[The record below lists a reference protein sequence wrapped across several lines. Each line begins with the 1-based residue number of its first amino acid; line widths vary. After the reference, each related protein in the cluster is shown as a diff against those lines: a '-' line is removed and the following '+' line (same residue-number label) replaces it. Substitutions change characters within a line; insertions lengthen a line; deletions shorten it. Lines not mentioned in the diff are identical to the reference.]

1 VGGVIVLNIIISLL
15 VVMLLQFAGMY
26 IFSLMTPYK
35 DMEQI
40 NKGNLAVG
48 LTMGGKFLAT
58 AIVLAIA
65 AYTNSSIWH
74 MSLWFAIGYIC
85 LLATYWI
92 FDWLTPG
99 MSLSK
104 QLEEGNVAVG
114 TMLAC
119 VYVGIALAIGSLII

>member
-1 VGGVIVLNIIISLL
+1 MIVLNMIISLL

-58 AIVLAIA
+58 AIILAIA

-74 MSLWFAIGYIC
+74 MSLWFFIGYVC

-99 MSLSK
+99 VSLSK

>member
-1 VGGVIVLNIIISLL
+1 VGAVIALNIIISLL
-15 VVMLLQFAGMY
+15 VVILLQFAGMY
-26 IFSLMTPYK
+26 VFSLMTPYK
-35 DMEQI
+35 DREEI

-58 AIVLAIA
+58 AIILAIA

-74 MSLWFAIGYIC
+74 MGLWFLVGYVC
-85 LLATYWI
+85 LLATYWV

-99 MSLSK
+99 FSLSK
-104 QLEEGNVAVG
+104 QLQEGNVAVG